1 MTKLVVVA
9 AACAWLAACSGKSDG
24 EPPQLLGGSGSQ
36 PSGGEPAQPPATGTA
51 GDGRAENLPPEL
63 VSFEAETSAV
73 EANGSTALTVRVRDA
88 ENDPFRV
95 WWDSSCGIVSATAND
110 ASRAIFLAPSEPGV
124 CTVTAQIQDADLQNT
139 REYVYQ
145 LQVLPSSDMEVVDDL

>member
-9 AACAWLAACSGKSDG
+9 AACAWLAACSGKGDG
-24 EPPQLLGGSGSQ
+24 EPSQMSGGSGSQ
-36 PSGGEPAQPPATGTA
+36 PSGGDPAQGTA

-88 ENDPFRV
+88 ENDPFHV

-139 REYVYQ
+139 REYAYE
-145 LQVLPSSDMEVVDDL
+145 LQVLPSSDMELIDDL